1 MLGMISTLS
10 FVLALLSLA
19 AAAVAVVWLQKLSKH
34 MSDLG
39 RRILESEEI
48 EKIITASHKTMT
60 FESRMSEC
68 ESKTDMAQKQLASH
82 EKKLS
87 ELFVSGGTVA
97 KTVERHSADLAEGN
111 KSIKALTNDML
122 RLKKFQAAT
131 EMTRTLVLAAFNAV
145 QEGTPSEDSPS
156 VASQAAETEETSQEP
171 RGLRTVPQAAEP
183 EETSEEPE
191 DGPGMMSQATEPEE
205 TSEEPEDDPGMIS
218 QAAEREESSEE
229 PERGFGMVPQ
239 PVEPEETSEEPEGVF
254 GMVPQPA
261 EPEETSEEP

>member
-97 KTVERHSADLAEGN
+97 KTVDKHSTDLAEDN
-111 KSIKALTNDML
+111 KNIKALTNDMV

-239 PVEPEETSEEPEGVF
+239 P
-254 GMVPQPA
+254 
-261 EPEETSEEP
+261 